1 MFSVWASGNS
11 IPTGDFTAYA
21 MVKYKNVSETETIA
35 MSFQKGISIGEQFLT
50 GMIVPQ
56 QSNKT
61 IESITLLLS
70 FSANSGGMHFYNL
83 ALVEESAQ
91 TKAYIN
97 GVVSASYAYTKGALS
112 TITRTGTASGI
123 SKTQTYSF
131 EYDDFGNV
139 TVQTTGEELTED
151 EKRLL
156 STYRKLSTKNRM
168 HVSAYAQI
176 RLEEQDGGEPSLRF
190 K

>member
-1 MFSVWASGNS
+1 MNRIKELRLS
-11 IPTGDFTAYA
+11 
-21 MVKYKNVSETETIA
+21 
-35 MSFQKGISIGEQFLT
+35 
-50 GMIVPQ
+50 
-56 QSNKT
+56 SN
-61 IESITLLLS
+61 
-70 FSANSGGMHFYNL
+70 F
-83 ALVEESAQ
+83 
-91 TKAYIN
+91 
-97 GVVSASYAYTKGALS
+97 
-112 TITRTGTASGI
+112 
-123 SKTQTYSF
+123 TQTQIAEKIGVNQTAIGKYERGEIEPNFLILKKLCEIFQCSVDYLIGF
-131 EYDDFGNV
+131 SDDFGNV